1 MKAADRCDGYEDRE
15 DIEDADDCDGCEDCK
30 DCEDCEDSDGY
41 EVCLVSAVFCLSV
54 DKVQW
59 ALVWAAPVVL

>member
-15 DIEDADDCDGCEDCK
+15 DIEDADDCHGCEDCK
-30 DCEDCEDSDGY
+30 DCEDSDGY

-59 ALVWAAPVVL
+59 ALV